1 MSEKLPATEEEM
13 LMLPHVTKA
22 NFLKYGK
29 QLLEV
34 TENYN
39 AEKELLM
46 LDLKEADLE
55 ESDESGDE
63 NTDWAALGSQASAS
77 SMTSGRGVKRKV
89 KWTARKTTKRVRK
102 TTKKRS
108 PKKRAASTSRPG
120 KAPAAKKPTG
130 RFQLLPMPGTS
141 SW

>member
-1 MSEKLPATEEEM
+1 
-13 LMLPHVTKA
+13 MLPHVTKA

-77 SMTSGRGVKRKV
+77 SMTSPGRGVKRKV